1 MRRLLRAASTLLKMA
16 DSTQTTA
23 GADADAPRDRA
34 PGRLA
39 GLFDRLWHEVAK
51 FGVIGALA
59 FVIDIGGMNLLTHT
73 VLEGKV
79 TTARII
85 SGVVATLFAW
95 LGNRSWT
102 FAHRRSR
109 PAHHEVSLFFLVNGA
124 ALVLSTLTL
133 VLSHYG
139 LDLTTRLADNL
150 ATIFGIGLG
159 TLFRFWAYRRF
170 VFADEPMDVD
180 TSPLHHEE
188 HVDDTGTNDNPR

>member
-1 MRRLLRAASTLLKMA
+1 MSRLARAASTLLKMA
-16 DSTQTTA
+16 DSTHTKA
-23 GADADAPRDRA
+23 GADADASRDRA
-34 PGRLA
+34 LGRLA
-39 GLFDRLWHEVAK
+39 GLIDTLWHEMAK

-73 VLEGKV
+73 VLEGRV
-79 TTARII
+79 TTARIT

-109 PAHHEVSLFFLVNGA
+109 PAHHEVSLFFLVNGM

-139 LDLTTRLADNL
+139 LGLTTRLADNL

-170 VFADEPMDVD
+170 VFADEPMDVG
-180 TSPLHHEE
+180 TSPLHHEQ
-188 HVDDTGTNDNPR
+188 HVHETGANDNPR